1 MTIESF
7 PLPEGIKTH
16 TQKVTVPS
24 VIAIEVPNDPNSLSH
39 IREAFVDRSKKL
51 QAVPEFLFTLT
62 RAIDA
67 EIKGLEDTQQ
77 TLKQ

>member
-7 PLPEGIKTH
+7 PLPESFKSH

-62 RAIDA
+62 RAIDD
-67 EIKGLEDTQQ
+67 EIKGLEDTKDII
-77 TLKQ
+77 KQ

>member
-51 QAVPEFLFTLT
+51 QAVPEFLFLLT
-62 RAIDA
+62 RSVEE
-67 EIKGLEDTQQ
+67 EIKWLDNTQG

>member
-1 MTIESF
+1 MTIELF

-62 RAIDA
+62 RAIDD
-67 EIKGLEDTQQ
+67 EIKGLEDTKDII
-77 TLKQ
+77 KQ

>member
-1 MTIESF
+1 MTIELF

-67 EIKGLEDTQQ
+67 EIKGLEDTKDI
-77 TLKQ
+77 LK